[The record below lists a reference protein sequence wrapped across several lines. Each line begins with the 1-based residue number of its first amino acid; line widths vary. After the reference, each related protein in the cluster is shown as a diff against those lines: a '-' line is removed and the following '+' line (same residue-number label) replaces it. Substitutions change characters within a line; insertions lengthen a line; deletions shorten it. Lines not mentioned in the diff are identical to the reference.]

1 MFIPD
6 NTGRL
11 IAVGDIHGCAHI
23 LCTVLASIEPQPDDI
38 FLFLGDFINRG
49 PDSKGVVSRVL
60 ELATQSGVYSI
71 LGNHEEMLL
80 GAYQGGKDDHNFWC
94 KFGGDTTLA
103 SYGVNTAREIPGEHL
118 RFFANCADHAESE
131 EFIFV
136 HAGCDPDIMLENN
149 NGDTLRWTK
158 FPKEPKIHNSGK
170 TVICGHTVQK
180 QILDLGHIC
189 CIDTGCGVWPGGR
202 LTAIDLKTGK
212 IWQAGG
218 RSKKATI
225 KQRG

>member
-1 MFIPD
+1 MFVPGK
-6 NTGRL
+6 NGRL
-11 IAVGDIHGCAHI
+11 IAVGDIHGCSHI
-23 LCTVLASIEPQPDDI
+23 L
-38 FLFLGDFINRG
+38 
-49 PDSKGVVSRVL
+49 RVL
-60 ELATQSGVYSI
+60 LDSI
-71 LGNHEEMLL
+71 DPQAE
-80 GAYQGGKDDHNFWC
+80 DV
-94 KFGGDTTLA
+94 TTLA
-103 SYGVNTAREIPGEHL
+103 SYGVNTAREIPGDHL
-118 RFFANCADHAESE
+118 RFFADCKDYLESDE
-131 EFIFV
+131 YIFV
-136 HAGCDPDIMLENN
+136 HAGCDPDIMLEKN
-149 NGDTLRWTK
+149 NGGTLRWAK

-202 LTAIDLKTGK
+202 LTAIDLKSGK